1 MDKFNSLDAL
11 VAESKKEFHML
22 IKFGSLENL
31 ERFQGGS
38 LYMKNLRF
46 YNELECEPGNG
57 KPDKYDG
64 KWRMNGGSSFLQIP
78 TRPSLSHV
86 VPSEKPYFL
95 LATKNIRYSAFFVV
109 MNVIAETI
117 KLIKVP
123 ALFLFR
129 SLPSKCRN

>member
-64 KWRMNGGSSFLQIP
+64 KWRMNGGQFVLSLVDILPIFYFSSTVYCGL
-78 TRPSLSHV
+78 RL
-86 VPSEKPYFL
+86 
-95 LATKNIRYSAFFVV
+95 
-109 MNVIAETI
+109 
-117 KLIKVP
+117 
-123 ALFLFR
+123 
-129 SLPSKCRN
+129 

>member
-38 LYMKNLRF
+38 LYMKNLRL
-46 YNELECEPGNG
+46 YNELEYEPGNG

-64 KWRMNGGSSFLQIP
+64 KWRMNGGQFVLTDSN
-78 TRPSLSHV
+78 T
-86 VPSEKPYFL
+86 SEL
-95 LATKNIRYSAFFVV
+95 VARGTVR
-109 MNVIAETI
+109 ETI
-117 KLIKVP
+117 
-123 ALFLFR
+123 FSFGY
-129 SLPSKCRN
+129 